1 MNWKGDGLDGGLWD
15 NANMLLKVRK
25 EDKVAD
31 NIVSLNA
38 IVTVLLSLNF
48 LIDTPAPQFEELV
61 WRYWYICFIYSNKE
75 M

>member
-1 MNWKGDGLDGGLWD
+1 
-15 NANMLLKVRK
+15 MLLKVRK

-48 LIDTPAPQFEELV
+48 LIDTPVPQFEELV
-61 WRYWYICFIYSNKE
+61 
-75 M
+75 